1 MRATF
6 KAPFAGCPEGVQG
19 TVFMAKSSDNPDG
32 RRSSPSRSSET
43 SELAARIRKAQEA
56 RSLAGNSGEPA
67 SRQGDMTMLARGL
80 RIAAEFVAAILVGSG
95 IGYLI
100 DQIAGTTPWALL
112 VMFMVGFA
120 AGILNVTRVVAELN
134 AQKPASTEVDS
145 GAEDRQN

>member
-1 MRATF
+1 
-6 KAPFAGCPEGVQG
+6 
-19 TVFMAKSSDNPDG
+19 MANSDNDPDG
-32 RRSSPSRSSET
+32 RNPSTPRISET
-43 SELAARIRKAQEA
+43 SELAARIRQAQEA
-56 RSLAGNSGEPA
+56 RQAATKSSEPA

-100 DQIAGTTPWALL
+100 DQIAGTAPWALL

-134 AQKPASTEVDS
+134 TQKPAPTGDVD
-145 GAEDRQN
+145 DRQN

>member
-1 MRATF
+1 
-6 KAPFAGCPEGVQG
+6 
-19 TVFMAKSSDNPDG
+19 MAKSERDPGGHNP
-32 RRSSPSRSSET
+32 SSPRIPET
-43 SELAARIRKAQEA
+43 SELAARIKKAQEA
-56 RSLAGNSGEPA
+56 RRSATHGDSDA

-120 AGILNVTRVVAELN
+120 AGILNVTRVVAEMN
-134 AQKPASTEVDS
+134 SQKPAPS
-145 GAEDRQN
+145 GDADDAGDRQN